1 MPSTFLVLESLPL
14 TVGGK
19 IDRRAL
25 PAPAPARPDWSG
37 PYAAPRNEL
46 EAKVAGIWEELLS
59 VQPVGIHDSFFDLGG
74 HSLLAVKLLARI
86 EADCGRRLPL
96 NVLFQRP
103 TVAHLS
109 ELLGRP
115 EVADLASSLIPL
127 QPRGDKAPLFCV
139 HPAGGTVFCYR
150 DLAAALGEDQP
161 FYGLQAQGLD
171 GRTAPHT
178 RLEDMAAHYIRAM
191 REVQPEGPY
200 HLGGWSLGGNIA
212 YEMAC
217 QLQEQGEE
225 VGLLALL
232 DAGAV
237 APDQKAT
244 EDDFLAMLLGLFPAD
259 AQLPL
264 EDLRKL
270 SPAKQLEY
278 FVGRAQ
284 QAQLVAFDG
293 DLAGGAQHVFD
304 VFQADVQAIVEH
316 RPRPYSGRITLLRA
330 AEQAL
335 DLAGDETLGWSPY
348 AAGEI
353 DIHVIPGDHVHMIRE
368 PSVERVAACLRQ
380 CLAAAAQ
387 KSAAPCR

>member
-1 MPSTFLVLESLPL
+1 MVGPL
-14 TVGGK
+14 
-19 IDRRAL
+19 RR
-25 PAPAPARPDWSG
+25 
-37 PYAAPRNEL
+37 PRNEL
-46 EAKVAGIWEELLS
+46 KAQVASIWEELLG
-59 VQPVGIHDSFFDLGG
+59 VRPVGVHDSFFDLGG
-74 HSLLAVKLLARI
+74 HSLLAVKLLAKI

-109 ELLGRP
+109 ELLARP
-115 EVADLASSLIPL
+115 DVAELASSLVPI
-127 QPRGDKAPLFCV
+127 QPRGAKTPLFCI

-150 DLAAALGEDQP
+150 ELAAALGDDQP

-171 GRTAPHT
+171 GRHAPHS
-178 RLEDMAAHYIRAM
+178 RLEDMAAHYIGAL
-191 REVQPEGPY
+191 REVQPDGPY
-200 HLGGWSLGGNIA
+200 NLAGWSLGGNIA

-217 QLQEQGEE
+217 QLHDQGAE

-244 EDDFLAMLLGLFPAD
+244 EADFLTMLLGLFPAD

-264 EDLRKL
+264 ENLRQL
-270 SPAKQLEY
+270 SPAEQLEY

-284 QAQLVAFDG
+284 QAQLVALDG
-293 DLAGGAQHVFD
+293 DMANSARHVFD

-316 RPRPYSGRITLLRA
+316 RPRQFAGRITLIKA
-330 AEQAL
+330 AEQAM
-335 DLAGDETLGWSPY
+335 DLAGDATLGWSSY
-348 AAGEI
+348 AAGGI

-368 PSVERVAACLRQ
+368 PSVRHVAACLRE
-380 CLAAAAQ
+380 CLAAACLANGAH
-387 KSAAPCR
+387 SPIRV